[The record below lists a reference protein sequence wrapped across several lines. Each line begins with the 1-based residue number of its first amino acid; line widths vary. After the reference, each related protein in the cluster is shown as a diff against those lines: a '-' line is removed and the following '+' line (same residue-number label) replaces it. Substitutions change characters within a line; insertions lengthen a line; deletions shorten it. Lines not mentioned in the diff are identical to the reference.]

1 MACPWKLRLW
11 GLVPLPNPNIL
22 KGKSIVVIVVVII
35 NIILILDN
43 NNNNNNNK
51 FEKNIVTIEEKP

>member
-1 MACPWKLRLW
+1 
-11 GLVPLPNPNIL
+11 VPLPNPNIL